1 MSNDTTCP
9 RCGATVSEKSLEAGP
24 DSEFGHQCDEGALLE
39 RIESLET
46 RVGELEQVLID
57 AGLLK
62 GE

>member
-9 RCGATVSEKSLEAGP
+9 RCGATVSEKSLEAGMH
-24 DSEFGHQCDEGALLE
+24 ECDEGALLE

-57 AGLLK
+57 AGLIVRK
-62 GE
+62 